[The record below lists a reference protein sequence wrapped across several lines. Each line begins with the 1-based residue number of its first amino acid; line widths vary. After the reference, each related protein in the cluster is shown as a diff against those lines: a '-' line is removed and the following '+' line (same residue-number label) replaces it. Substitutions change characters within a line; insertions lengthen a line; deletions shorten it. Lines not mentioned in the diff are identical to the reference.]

1 MNQKSIIIRGGYGY
15 SNFGDDALLY
25 VLFRFL
31 KENLPDA
38 SISLACLAAQYIEN
52 LLGQQVTFSTTESKC
67 DFFILGGGTQ
77 FYWFPFDGKQSS
89 LSKRILTEIK
99 SPQVLFGKIQN
110 RLLKT
115 RPNFKH
121 SNPNAE
127 RQIALGIGIGPFS
140 ANKEAETQARS
151 MLSKFDHVI
160 VRDIKSISYCDSWNF
175 HQHSLGADICY
186 FPDFYIKVKQAS
198 GKLKKFIIEVKPKK
212 QCSPPNLNPNRR
224 TKRWISEVRTWGVN
238 EAKWKSAV
246 DWCDN
251 NGMEF
256 KILTEDDLGIRY
268 K

>member
-1 MNQKSIIIRGGYGY
+1 MSYKGRYTPQNPKKYRGDYKNIIYRSLWERKFMVYCDQSDNIIEWGSEEIIIP
-15 SNFGDDALLY
+15 Y
-25 VLFRFL
+25 VSPL
-31 KENLPDA
+31 
-38 SISLACLAAQYIEN
+38 
-52 LLGQQVTFSTTESKC
+52 
-67 DFFILGGGTQ
+67 
-77 FYWFPFDGKQSS
+77 DG
-89 LSKRILTEIK
+89 RIH
-99 SPQVLFGKIQN
+99 
-110 RLLKT
+110 R
-115 RPNFKH
+115 
-121 SNPNAE
+121 
-127 RQIALGIGIGPFS
+127 
-140 ANKEAETQARS
+140 
-151 MLSKFDHVI
+151 
-160 VRDIKSISYCDSWNF
+160 
-175 HQHSLGADICY
+175 Y